1 MTVGDIFLM
10 ELYHLNQILIYQKVS
25 SRYFTNGIDVFIKI
39 KKNSNCET
47 YRIKANGISYSFK
60 PNNTIVS
67 SIKPDTF
74 FWFDNELYKKLKWHN
89 DSDGYKFMMLDVK
102 KNPMSI
108 KQHRLVFFARNN
120 FIPDKHLVIDHINRN
135 KSDNRYENLR
145 LVSAKENSAN
155 VNKHEISIAHSK
167 YLYEIVDVN
176 TGIVVEHNIT
186 AGQVE
191 KLIGLNKGL
200 VNKYMKNQYIYK
212 GGYRINE
219 SH

>member
-1 MTVGDIFLM
+1 
-10 ELYHLNQILIYQKVS
+10 
-25 SRYFTNGIDVFIKI
+25 
-39 KKNSNCET
+39 
-47 YRIKANGISYSFK
+47 
-60 PNNTIVS
+60 
-67 SIKPDTF
+67 
-74 FWFDNELYKKLKWHN
+74 
-89 DSDGYKFMMLDVK
+89 MMLDVK

-120 FIPDKHLVIDHINRN
+120 FIPDKYLVIDHINRN
-135 KSDNRYENLR
+135 RSDNRYENLR

-155 VNKHEISIAHSK
+155 VNKHEISIVHSK

-212 GGYRINE
+212 GGYKINE